1 MFLLKEGNIRM
12 IDNFG
17 WGKAKQYEP
26 FLGTDWYD
34 PKSQPVKILVE
45 QKTVTISSFFYKLG
59 GKLLGLK

>member
-1 MFLLKEGNIRM
+1 M

-17 WGKAKQYEP
+17 WGKAKQYEH

-45 QKTVTISSFFYKLG
+45 QKTVTLSSFFYKLG